1 MKVPSINALV
11 SDYNQ
16 RQRKRRDKRKDN
28 LLFAKFIRNGMENR
42 RKRISEDGLFEDR
55 HGGKVV
61 ARGVAQGIMDSE
73 NWGISK

>member
-1 MKVPSINALV
+1 
-11 SDYNQ
+11 
-16 RQRKRRDKRKDN
+16 
-28 LLFAKFIRNGMENR
+28 MENR